1 MMSARI
7 FSTST
12 VDSANRSV
20 ILLTRAASL
29 ALTTTSTI
37 PSGCFLLMTAAYRTP
52 YFLASSANSFKS
64 FALIAN
70 TLVGLLLNARIRAL
84 PLVRFSSLSAAIR
97 NVARDKA
104 PLPARLVRHSTPL
117 TVTFVAM
124 LTICSAASPCWLM
137 LFFDLH
143 FLVWLHKKDAPL
155 GGERLKCVVCFI
167 SFSYTV
173 ACCCLACRDTPF
185 RLNHAPMQEQGR
197 ASERTPGSSVPSD
210 P

>member
-1 MMSARI
+1 MRSCTAPCFAFSSRAFMMSARI
-7 FSTST
+7 FSTSM

-70 TLVGLLLNARIRAL
+70 TFVGLPLNARIRAL
-84 PLVRFSSLSAAIR
+84 PLVRFSSFNAATR

-117 TVTFVAM
+117 TVTFVAI

-155 GGERLKCVVCFI
+155 GGTPQMRGVFYFFFLYRCLLLFGLSGYSI
-167 SFSYTV
+167 SIKSCSNAGT
-173 ACCCLACRDTPF
+173 R
-185 RLNHAPMQEQGR
+185 
-197 ASERTPGSSVPSD
+197 
-210 P
+210 